1 MRKLLSFLL
10 FLISFSYTIAPAFVF
25 TNPERTTFQES
36 LEDYPVGSFPSPWIL
51 WFSGAGEEM
60 RIKIVNVDYPTEVY
74 VDQSFSIDVI
84 VDYSFTASTDVMIQV
99 YEHAGPLLA
108 YSTDVLSGKDQKT
121 YSFTLTAP
129 PEPKTWQLNIH
140 AFYWKDGEWVQDDI
154 KSIKINVVEQRHE
167 CKLEI
172 TDVYIEP
179 YPVRVGDEFRIGV
192 GVRNVGSSSVCISPH
207 LDFYIEWSPGDS
219 LKAHPLFCGTPPQ
232 ELPPGEEM
240 GAEYCGSLE
249 ALKPGLVTLRI
260 TVSGCIGHTP
270 PGGTCCLCESPEESC
285 TATKEYD
292 LNILVKELSGDIW
305 TNKGGQGYNQDGGSF
320 QVGEAIKIYF
330 EVSSAAYVK
339 VYDEFPNGTWK
350 LLGEG
355 QAEPGTT
362 YQIPGVMGE
371 PSGYRIFH
379 LVGPGDEILDSCYV
393 EVTAAGQPPSLT
405 LYEPEIDGLTV
416 TVNGVT
422 TPGTPGAS
430 IIRLHWDWGDGH
442 EEDHWFPASHTYAEA
457 GTYTI
462 TVTSYQSDGLSTT
475 KSITVTVSALNFVK
489 FRGTIQEEPPNQYDV
504 IVRIDEVLSDPKGKL
519 DAGDLAHIDIADYV
533 SECDVHWPL
542 HKGDKVEVYAKHYE
556 YDCGEYAVCAW
567 IYSRDHKYDGYVKL
581 IEEEELTGDI
591 WTNKGGQGP
600 NQDGGSFE
608 VGELVKIYFEVSSSA
623 AYIKIYS
630 EFPNGTWKLLD
641 MFQAPKPGTTYR
653 TEQYMRE
660 PAGYR
665 IFHLIGPE
673 GQVLDSCYVEVL
685 QANEPPVAI
694 LEAWPTSVNVN
705 EQVNF
710 DASSSYDPDGQ
721 VVSYYFDFGDGHTSG
736 WTSQSSVSHSYSEP
750 GNYYAK
756 VKVKDDDGA
765 ESDWSSSVKI
775 EVKAN
780 VGIVHVHVVDEKG
793 TTIKTARI
801 YLDGV
806 EKGDT
811 EDGWM
816 TLHVAPGH
824 HKVKAVRYP
833 YEGEEE
839 FDIEA
844 GETKEI
850 TLVLKLIFDFSLSAS
865 PPSQK
870 VEQGG
875 SASYDVQARLES
887 GTPKTVHLSVTGLPP
902 GTTYFFNPESGEP
915 SFSSKLTIT
924 TSKETPKGTYM
935 LTIRGES
942 GGKERTITVTLIV
955 EEKKPKPEAEIKRIG
970 VFFDRTKFYE
980 EWTSFRVKVI
990 VSLAKNHPSNRMTV
1004 ELLFDTSNITVK
1016 GSPSTK
1022 SIEGVT
1028 APEFVFTV
1036 EIGDIIQRKLPSEI
1050 KVQYRVKVNTSAGDT
1065 AEETRTISV
1074 YNHESLRRLQ
1084 IDWGAIQFLY
1094 NIQLES
1100 CVLCLKINNK
1110 LRNEVKTFVETR
1122 WRDIRDK
1129 YELAREICNWVQGA
1143 IKYDNSSSSR
1153 QPTYFYM
1160 LWKQI
1165 KEEGYGNVLGDC
1177 TDYAIL
1183 FVGMCRAVGIKARF
1197 VSSVFFSYGIEE
1209 ERGHDFAEVYIKG
1222 NWIHA
1227 DPTNGKFDAPYE
1239 FEDPGM
1245 GEYKEAKTMI
1255 SALASDFTDR
1265 TDYYHSFAPDP

>member
-1 MRKLLSFLL
+1 L
-10 FLISFSYTIAPAFVF
+10 FLISFSYAIAPAFVF
-25 TNPERTTFQES
+25 TNPNGTIFQENFES
-36 LEDYPVGSFPSPWIL
+36 YSVGSFPSSWVL
-51 WFSGAGEEM
+51 WFSGAGEEYQYVTDEVSVSGSKSFKM
-60 RIKIVNVDYPTEVY
+60 RGADHWASCAARYFSTSASIIGYEVY
-74 VDQSFSIDVI
+74 VRVNELTGYRYTAMVGFGKKTSGATSNWYAGVVFKSDGTVSLGGNVFHYETNRWYKVKVIFDRDRGVYSAWVDDQ
-84 VDYSFTASTDVMIQV
+84 
-99 YEHAGPLLA
+99 LLA
-108 YSTDVLSGKDQKT
+108 SDVPSANG
-121 YSFTLTAP
+121 Y
-129 PEPKTWQLNIH
+129 EIE
-140 AFYWKDGEWVQDDI
+140 AFCLASEWAGVDVWFDDV
-154 KSIKINVVEQRHE
+154 KV
-167 CKLEI
+167 
-172 TDVYIEP
+172 
-179 YPVRVGDEFRIGV
+179 
-192 GVRNVGSSSVCISPH
+192 
-207 LDFYIEWSPGDS
+207 FYIEEE
-219 LKAHPLFCGTPPQ
+219 
-232 ELPPGEEM
+232 EL
-240 GAEYCGSLE
+240 
-249 ALKPGLVTLRI
+249 T
-260 TVSGCIGHTP
+260 
-270 PGGTCCLCESPEESC
+270 
-285 TATKEYD
+285 
-292 LNILVKELSGDIW
+292 GDIW

-330 EVSSAAYVK
+330 EVSSSAYVK

-350 LLGEG
+350 LLDEG
-355 QAEPGTT
+355 QAQAGTT
-362 YQIPGVMGE
+362 YQISGIMGE

-430 IIRLHWDWGDGH
+430 ITRLHWDWGDGH

-457 GTYTI
+457 GIYTI

-475 KSITVTVSALNFVK
+475 KSITVTVSAQPTCSVQTDKLEYELGEIVIITVSPTPAYGVGYWLVIYAPDGSKFKEINCTIGQNTYASEAGPYLGKYKVELWALIAYPNATPFVCAYTYYEVVASAFVK

-504 IVRIDEVLSDPKGKL
+504 VVKIDEVLSDPEGKL
-519 DAGDLAHIDIADYV
+519 NIGDLAHIDIADDL
-533 SECDVHWPL
+533 SQSDVDWPL
-542 HKGDKVEVYAKHYE
+542 HKGDRVEIYAKHYE
-556 YDCGEYAVCAW
+556 YDCYNGEYAICTW
-567 IYSRDHKYDGYVKL
+567 IYTKYHEYDGYVKL
-581 IEEEELTGDI
+581 IEEMQIKIVNIDYPSKVYVGQSFGIAVTVDYSFTTLTSIMIQVYEHAGPLLSETRDTLSGAGQKTYSFTLTAPSQPKTWQLNIHAFYWKDGEWVQGDI
-591 WTNKGGQGP
+591 K
-600 NQDGGSFE
+600 S
-608 VGELVKIYFEVSSSA
+608 
-623 AYIKIYS
+623 IKI
-630 EFPNGTWKLLD
+630 
-641 MFQAPKPGTTYR
+641 R
-653 TEQYMRE
+653 
-660 PAGYR
+660 
-665 IFHLIGPE
+665 
-673 GQVLDSCYVEVL
+673 VVEH
-685 QANEPPVAI
+685 E
-694 LEAWPTSVNVN
+694 
-705 EQVNF
+705 
-710 DASSSYDPDGQ
+710 
-721 VVSYYFDFGDGHTSG
+721 
-736 WTSQSSVSHSYSEP
+736 
-750 GNYYAK
+750 
-756 VKVKDDDGA
+756 
-765 ESDWSSSVKI
+765 
-775 EVKAN
+775 
-780 VGIVHVHVVDEKG
+780 
-793 TTIKTARI
+793 
-801 YLDGV
+801 
-806 EKGDT
+806 
-811 EDGWM
+811 
-816 TLHVAPGH
+816 
-824 HKVKAVRYP
+824 
-833 YEGEEE
+833 
-839 FDIEA
+839 
-844 GETKEI
+844 
-850 TLVLKLIFDFSLSAS
+850 FDFSLSAS
-865 PPSQK
+865 PSSQK

-924 TSKETPKGTYM
+924 TSKETPKGIYI
-935 LTIRGES
+935 LTIKGES
-942 GGKERTITVTLIV
+942 EGKERTITVTLIV
-955 EEKKPKPEAEIKRIG
+955 EEEKKPKPEAEIKRIG
-970 VFFDRTKFYE
+970 VLFDRTKFYE

-1022 SIEGVT
+1022 SIDGVT
-1028 APEFVFTV
+1028 VSEFVFTV

-1065 AEETRTISV
+1065 AEKTQTISV
-1074 YNHESLRRLQ
+1074 YNYECLRRLQ
-1084 IDWGAIQFLY
+1084 IDWGSIQFLY

-1100 CVLCLKINNK
+1100 CVLCLKFNNK

-1227 DPTNGKFDAPYE
+1227 DPQNGKFDAPYE

-1255 SALASDFTDR
+1255 SALAPGFTDR